1 MTTQQLAEQK
11 RLEEI
16 LKLARMQ
23 LNDEYMKKHSV
34 AHTSWLTT
42 ARTAWTNSGVLLPF
56 ATKFV
61 YPSEEE
67 VVARGVEIYNTLLP
81 TGPAATTPPA
91 LVTTQPTVV
100 EEINVEPV
108 TELLQAGGDFVIAEV
123 AEEEILPLAAEE
135 DITTSVVQ
143 EETPL
148 PTVEEDITDVVI
160 KEETPAAPLPTVTD
174 SLLENKFKSL
184 FTKWGGRGNY

>member
-1 MTTQQLAEQK
+1 MTNQQLAEQK

-67 VVARGVEIYNTLLP
+67 VVTRGVEIYNTLNLP
-81 TGPAATTPPA
+81 TQSTALAIAPTPVNTEQPA
-91 LVTTQPTVV
+91 VV
-100 EEINVEPV
+100 EEIAFEPV

-123 AEEEILPLAAEE
+123 VEEEVLPQVAE
-135 DITTSVVQ
+135 V
-143 EETPL
+143 
-148 PTVEEDITDVVI
+148 VEEDITDVEV
-160 KEETPAAPLPTVTD
+160 KEEIPEAVLPTVAE